1 MTRSHLYLLDA
12 MRQAAL
18 EALLHVDAATD
29 PDPKARHL
37 KHLLAEQ
44 APPLCTA
51 IGALMAMRALARMS
65 ATSVEDLLTLGALD
79 PGTPQNAARG
89 YALLQQLF
97 MDDPSAEGLLHEQH
111 RSEHL
116 RICARQALQHQIVA
130 TAELRGTTPR
140 VVLGTAR
147 STVLSARLHGDLR
160 RPTIVFAM
168 VRGHSLHRD
177 VEPRDTTERP

>member
-1 MTRSHLYLLDA
+1 MIRSHLYLLDA

-44 APPLCTA
+44 PPPLRIA
-51 IGALMAMRALARMS
+51 IGALTAMRALARMRG
-65 ATSVEDLLTLGALD
+65 TSVKDLLALGALD
-79 PGTPQNAARG
+79 PGTPRDAAHG
-89 YALLQQLF
+89 YALLQQLL

-116 RICARQALQHQIVA
+116 RIRVCQALQHQIVA
-130 TAELRGTTPR
+130 TADLRGTTPR
-140 VVLGTAR
+140 AVLATAR
-147 STVLSARLHGDLR
+147 VTVLSARLHGDPR

-168 VRGHSLHRD
+168 VRDRPLHRD
-177 VEPRDTTERP
+177 IAPRDTTERP